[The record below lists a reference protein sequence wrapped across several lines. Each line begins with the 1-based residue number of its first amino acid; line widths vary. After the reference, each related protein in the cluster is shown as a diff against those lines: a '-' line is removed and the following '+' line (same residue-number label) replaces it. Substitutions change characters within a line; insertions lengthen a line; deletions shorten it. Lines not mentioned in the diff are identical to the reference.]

1 MSTRSSTTAEERLAL
16 LAMAGINLIWGAGF
30 PVMKVALATIPPF
43 SFALFRFAIALA
55 VLLVLAW
62 RPALAILRG
71 PDRWRFV
78 VLGSLGFCLCQ
89 VGQNLALALSPA
101 ADIALLA
108 TSSPLWVALLAW
120 PWLGERP
127 TGRVM
132 AGLTLAL
139 AGIVL
144 VVWPAESAL
153 GPDGSRLTGALALL
167 LAMLAWAGYVVL
179 GKDLMA
185 RHAALPATTTA
196 ALVGTAGLVP
206 FAAGEWLAGLTPRL
220 TLEGVAGVL
229 FTSLLVTVVGFL
241 VFFWALGRA
250 RVAPLAALT
259 YLQPLVG
266 VGLAWAVLGEPLSG
280 AFVLGGALVLGGVW
294 LATRPE
300 V

>member
-1 MSTRSSTTAEERLAL
+1 
-16 LAMAGINLIWGAGF
+16 
-30 PVMKVALATIPPF
+30 
-43 SFALFRFAIALA
+43 
-55 VLLVLAW
+55 
-62 RPALAILRG
+62 
-71 PDRWRFV
+71 
-78 VLGSLGFCLCQ
+78 
-89 VGQNLALALSPA
+89 
-101 ADIALLA
+101 
-108 TSSPLWVALLAW
+108 
-120 PWLGERP
+120 
-127 TGRVM
+127 M

-153 GPDGSRLTGALALL
+153 APVGPRLAGALALL

-185 RHAALPATTTA
+185 RHAALPATTAA

-229 FTSLLVTVVGFL
+229 YTSLLVTVVGFL
-241 VFFWALGRA
+241 VFFWALRRA

-280 AFVLGGALVLGGVW
+280 AFVGGGALVLGGVW
-294 LATRPE
+294 LATRTE
-300 V
+300 D